1 MKVSLGLVSRN
12 MGMKTVLQVGLITAI
27 AGMSDGFLY
36 AYLPV
41 KGEALGFTPI
51 MIGVLLS
58 MNRFVRFFTNRFVA
72 FFANKIGVKK
82 IYIIGILLSFVV
94 SITYAFSPV
103 FAFWVIARA
112 IWGLCFSILRFS
124 KLQYVSVCD
133 QMGTALG
140 WSASIGGIIQIIAY
154 FIGPIL
160 IALTFDGMPFIFFG
174 FALLLF
180 LPLLFRLPDVDF
192 EQQDIKLMRFQLP
205 NRIDIWGFI
214 TNFSLDGMLI
224 VGLSKLLKLEG
235 DEDTLLFYTAFFI
248 SIRRAIGIIF
258 APLVGTLV
266 DRFGLQRAFNVE
278 VWFLVVG
285 MALIMVNLAPAG
297 LIIIFIGATANQNI
311 TPLLRINTTP
321 KKDQFSGITRLT
333 SSQDM
338 GSALGALLGLSLI
351 IHLNH
356 FYLFM
361 TLGVILL
368 LFHWFVTRF
377 IKQHL
382 YQADSN

>member
-1 MKVSLGLVSRN
+1 
-12 MGMKTVLQVGLITAI
+12 MKTALLIGRTDQGLKNVLQVGLITAI
-27 AGMSDGFLY
+27 AGLSDGFLY

-72 FFANKIGVKK
+72 YFANKIGVKK
-82 IYIIGILLSFVV
+82 IYSTGILLSFVV
-94 SITYAFSPV
+94 SITYAFSPI
-103 FAFWVIARA
+103 FAFWVVARA

-124 KLQYVSVCD
+124 KLQYVSVCNKK
-133 QMGTALG
+133 GSALG
-140 WSASIGGIIQIIAY
+140 WSASIGGIIQIIGH

-160 IALTFDGMPFIFFG
+160 IALTFDGMPFVVFG
-174 FALLLF
+174 CALLFF

-192 EQQDIKLMRFQLP
+192 VQQDIKLMRFQLP

-224 VGLSKLLKLEG
+224 VGLSRLLKLEG
-235 DEDTLLFYTAFFI
+235 DEETLLFYTAFFI

-278 VWFLVVG
+278 AWFLVVG
-285 MALIMVNLAPAG
+285 MALIMSDLAPAG

-311 TPLLRINTTP
+311 TPLLRISTTP
-321 KKDQFSGITRLT
+321 KKEQFSGLTRLT

-361 TLGVILL
+361 TLGLILL
-368 LFHWFVTRF
+368 VFHWLVASF
-377 IKQHL
+377 IKEKR
-382 YQADSN
+382 